1 MEFYKQ
7 TLIGQNLK
15 RHDTFN
21 NKYEKII
28 NSLFEDN
35 SITKIKNYN
44 INLAVNNDIIFGI
57 LYNDIEKIT
66 FNIIW
71 NKKELEF
78 VIDEAIKN
86 NADKLFIDT
95 YKKIN
100 NFPILIQNKDSLD
113 EDINNFIIEL
123 TNFILTE

>member
-7 TLIGQNLK
+7 TLIGQNFN
-15 RHDTFN
+15 RHN
-21 NKYEKII
+21 ILNCKYEKII
-28 NSLFEDN
+28 NSLFEEN

-44 INLAVNNDIIFGI
+44 INIAVNNDIIFGI
-57 LYNDIEKIT
+57 LSNKNEKIT

-71 NKKELEF
+71 NKKELDF
-78 VIDEAIKN
+78 VINEAIKN